1 MAHPQITRAEIEG
14 IEFTL
19 YYDYDELRDR
29 KLYRLTDPG
38 KIRWFRLRMEFVFLE
53 PLTRLY
59 SGRTPA
65 LRALNSLKKNEQ
77 PPSSF
82 VIPAFSVLLN
92 GIEALGSFLTA
103 SGSSQVRFYA
113 FVETYME
120 SWDTTVAK
128 SPYAT
133 SNDLKEIL
141 WKHFRNGIAHGFC
154 IERGGIDN
162 EADAAQ
168 GGWQVVDGRLLVG
181 PHAFFEAFRIAVD
194 SFFRDAATVHLT
206 TFLPRFRKVYPP
218 AHDGPQRSRDAGG
231 ER

>member
-1 MAHPQITRAEIEG
+1 
-14 IEFTL
+14 
-19 YYDYDELRDR
+19 
-29 KLYRLTDPG
+29 
-38 KIRWFRLRMEFVFLE
+38 MEFVFLE

-162 EADAAQ
+162 EADADRRAREEQ
-168 GGWQVVDGRLLVG
+168 RRRARRAACDPEEVG
-181 PHAFFEAFRIAVD
+181 PCACGDDHRARSTISCEPSSRTI
-194 SFFRDAATVHLT
+194 T
-206 TFLPRFRKVYPP
+206 PP
-218 AHDGPQRSRDAGG
+218 
-231 ER
+231 

>member
-29 KLYRLTDPG
+29 KLYRLTDAG
-38 KIRWFRLRMEFVFLE
+38 KIKWFRLRVHFVFLE

-59 SGRTPA
+59 SGKTPA
-65 LRALNSLKKNEQ
+65 FRALNSLKKDEQ

-103 SGSSQVRFYA
+103 SRKNRVRFSI
-113 FVETYME
+113 FIETYMK
-120 SWDTTVAK
+120 SWDTTVPK
-128 SPYAT
+128 SPYT
-133 SNDLKEIL
+133 IRNLKEIL

-154 IERGGIDN
+154 IKRGGIDN
-162 EADAAQ
+162 EADTAP
-168 GGWQVVDGRLLVG
+168 GGWQVVDNRLLVG
-181 PHAFFEAFRIAVD
+181 PHAFFKDFRIAVD
-194 SFFRDAATVHLT
+194 SFFRDAERVHPP
-206 TFLPRFRKVYPP
+206 TFLRRFREVYPP
-218 AHDGPQRSRDAGG
+218 GA
-231 ER
+231 